1 MEGKKIR
8 EMRHTC
14 FRRAYLDS
22 VTLSVWSL
30 HLKLVVS
37 EGQGGEGMRRVGVC
51 SYHSVLHTAAVYCA
65 AILAHTTVGH

>member
-1 MEGKKIR
+1 M
-8 EMRHTC
+8 
-14 FRRAYLDS
+14 DS
-22 VTLSVWSL
+22 VTLSVWSS